1 MTNGS
6 KNDLGV
12 ECTAQNNINIA
23 YFNTT
28 MYNAKGK
35 RRKEWKR
42 MWNFDRDNHR
52 SPWSLCALCCVTR
65 ECFKKEEELQLK
77 HTETISIEQSKCF
90 SSPLPSFPLSKF
102 ALVFRLNLNFH
113 SVSVWLSVCVW
124 RHSVATEYWMCC
136 GPSVAN
142 WKVSS
147 LSYQTYNCI
156 QVTLIS
162 FAEYSNKKIKFFLS
176 LFFLCFVSLAAVL
189 LVDDK
194 RTSDERPNENEM
206 RTKEKKK

>member
-113 SVSVWLSVCVW
+113 SVSVWLSVCVCDVIQ
-124 RHSVATEYWMCC
+124 SLLNIECAVA
-136 GPSVAN
+136 
-142 WKVSS
+142 
-147 LSYQTYNCI
+147 Q
-156 QVTLIS
+156 
-162 FAEYSNKKIKFFLS
+162 
-176 LFFLCFVSLAAVL
+176 VSLI
-189 LVDDK
+189 
-194 RTSDERPNENEM
+194 
-206 RTKEKKK
+206 EKCQVYLIKLIIAFRSL